1 MDSPGNKV
9 IYCESN
15 KSEYIVP
22 IKGLGIQSS
31 IHLWIVFVNPQGL
44 HWTFQNNRIH
54 LDSPGNKVMYCENNE
69 NEILSLYEA

>member
-44 HWTFQNNRIH
+44 HWTCQNN
-54 LDSPGNKVMYCENNE
+54 NKVMYCKSNE
-69 NEILSLYEA
+69 SEILGTVKGQVRER